1 MPGVHQLSQLSQL
14 GFFALCSLWSR
25 FGSVAKLPIYW
36 RSVYNHSQRSYSVRY
51 LGVGGGELEPQSM
64 EELAVDMIRHG

>member
-1 MPGVHQLSQLSQL
+1 M
-14 GFFALCSLWSR
+14 
-25 FGSVAKLPIYW
+25 AKLPIYW